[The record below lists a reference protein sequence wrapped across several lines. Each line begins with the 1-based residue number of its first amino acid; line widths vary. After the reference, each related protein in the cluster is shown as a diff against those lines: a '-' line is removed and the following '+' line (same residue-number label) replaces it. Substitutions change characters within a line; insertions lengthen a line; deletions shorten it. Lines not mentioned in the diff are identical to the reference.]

1 MDAHQQSVVN
11 RLKTARGHVSG
22 IISIIEND
30 AYCPDAMKQLAAVQG
45 LLEGASRIMLRRHLE
60 TCVATAMREGRTAEI
75 IDELMETLKFDHHVF
90 RPAAVPGA
98 DGIDAATAAG
108 AVAGLPGVPS

>member
-1 MDAHQQSVVN
+1 MVAVMDAHQQSVVN

-22 IISIIEND
+22 IISIVEND
-30 AYCPDAMKQLAAVQG
+30 GYCPDVMKQLAAVQG

-75 IDELMETLKFDHHVF
+75 VDELMETLKFDHHVF
-90 RPAAVPGA
+90 RPAAPDGA
-98 DGIDAATAAG
+98 DPAG
-108 AVAGLPGVPS
+108 AVAELPGVPS